1 MSPYRRI
8 GTQLTFTDQEKI
20 EGVIKA
26 GLELMSGSFPHSAI
40 LNKIQLEVGHEG
52 INNLDD
58 SDLETGT
65 CLLESVTPPRS

>member
-8 GTQLTFTDQEKI
+8 GTQLTFTDQDKI

-26 GLELMSGSFPHSAI
+26 GLELMSG
-40 LNKIQLEVGHEG
+40 
-52 INNLDD
+52 
-58 SDLETGT
+58 T